1 MVRDYVL
8 GKLRRLGAILWRI
21 RRGVDKMI
29 IHKCLPFPVK
39 PQCDELKLERLGT
52 DYGGWTVPVD
62 LLNENSICY
71 CVGVGI
77 FRLSQYSAL
86 GLGTVRSYQPIYS

>member
-86 GLGTVRSYQPIYS
+86 GLGTVRSY